1 MNRLGLVLSAILLL
15 GASHGSVVDL
25 SVGQDK
31 TTRAAV
37 VWQRL
42 DAGQFSISAPPGWE
56 FHKLQGIDSYV
67 GEFVGDG
74 VRLGFD
80 FGAYSNP
87 LDDAKSP
94 TYLISD
100 EYVGGFKAR
109 IVYPKKS
116 GHGITGIYFP
126 NLGHRNKLTVEV
138 QNLDT
143 VQRDIVLTMFRSIQ
157 FR

>member
-1 MNRLGLVLSAILLL
+1 VNRLGPALSAILLC
-15 GASHGSVVDL
+15 ATHGSVVHL

-31 TTRAAV
+31 TPRATV
-37 VWQRL
+37 IWQKL
-42 DAGQFSISAPPGWE
+42 DAGQFSIFAPPGWE

-74 VRLGFD
+74 VRLSFD
-80 FGAYSNP
+80 FGEYSNP
-87 LDDAKSP
+87 LDEAKSP

-109 IVYPKKS
+109 IVYPIKS

-126 NLGHRNKLTVEV
+126 NVGHRNKLTVDV
-138 QNLDT
+138 QNLDI
-143 VQRDIVLTMFRSIQ
+143 VQREKVLTMFRSIQ